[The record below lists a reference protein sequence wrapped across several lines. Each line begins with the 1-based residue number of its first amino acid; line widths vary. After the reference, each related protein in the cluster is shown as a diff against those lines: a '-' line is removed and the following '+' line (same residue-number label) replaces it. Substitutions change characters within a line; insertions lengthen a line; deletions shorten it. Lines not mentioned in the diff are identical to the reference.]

1 MRAHIPPVRGNLAFS
16 LAPRVEPAPQTR
28 MVAEE
33 VVVPINEPV
42 TIMELRE
49 SMCRWPIGDPSS
61 PDFRYCGGEAPIG
74 AGPYCR
80 FHSRIAYQPT
90 QSRNRVRS

>member
-1 MRAHIPPVRGNLAFS
+1 MPAIRGNLAFA
-16 LAPRVEPAPQTR
+16 LTPRIEPMVQPR
-28 MVAEE
+28 MVAE
-33 VVVPINEPV
+33 VVVPMNEPV

-49 SMCRWPIGDPSS
+49 SMCRWPLGDPAA
-61 PDFRYCGGEAPIG
+61 PDFRYCGGDAPIG

-90 QSRNRVRS
+90 QSRNRIR